1 VRELSRGHAG
11 TAAWWLGALV
21 AVGVPMLVQRHWL
34 RETYFVTDDFANF
47 ALARIEGLTWDLLTA
62 NYNPWS
68 SSGVHVAPGHRVL
81 DWLVTVPAGN
91 RHGAAVLAMV
101 LSLGAA
107 LACTLAML
115 DELLGRRP
123 LHLLVVFALGLAFP
137 LLATA
142 SWFAAGAHALPALAF
157 TAASL
162 WGYARWKRTGTRRA
176 LAATWLSMLIGL
188 AFSPQAVI
196 AVLYA
201 ALLAVLVVPERIG
214 PRTMLAALRGDR
226 LPLGGLALIG
236 GAYILHE
243 AIRSEVP
250 SKGRTPAAL
259 VDLIEAMLRGGM
271 PNVAG
276 LALPGRAG
284 VTVVLALL
292 IAGALSLLG
301 RRGLSALA
309 FFAVVLVAD
318 AAVIWF
324 GRSDIGVPAGTDPRY
339 LTALTLGF
347 WIAVAIALAPAARG
361 PWRGL
366 PDPRERLRARP
377 RLAGALAAGAL
388 VLVSLAA
395 SKHYLGR
402 LSAAFRHADY
412 TLSTSATARGL
423 AAHLD
428 HGLNARD
435 RAGELPGLVNGEVPF
450 PLYYA
455 NHPINQVG
463 YIGRAFNDDVTAE
476 GRGPRLL
483 TLTPDAEVK
492 PAVFD
497 VAGGTAISCE
507 RACELVLA
515 PRDPKAAS
523 PCFVRLRLES
533 GTRVT
538 ATTFTLARS
547 LMKPGTP
554 AGSDPPASRSRAGTS
569 RR

>member
-1 VRELSRGHAG
+1 
-11 TAAWWLGALV
+11 
-21 AVGVPMLVQRHWL
+21 
-34 RETYFVTDDFANF
+34 
-47 ALARIEGLTWDLLTA
+47 
-62 NYNPWS
+62 
-68 SSGVHVAPGHRVL
+68 
-81 DWLVTVPAGN
+81 
-91 RHGAAVLAMV
+91 MV
-101 LSLGAA
+101 LSTGAT
-107 LACTLAML
+107 LACTLGML

-137 LLATA
+137 LLSTA

-162 WGYARWKRTGTRRA
+162 WGYARWKRIGSRRA
-176 LAATWLSMLIGL
+176 LAATWLSMAIGL

-201 ALLAVLVVPERIG
+201 ALLAVLVVPERLT
-214 PRTMLAALRGDR
+214 PRTMRAALRADR

-236 GAYILHE
+236 GAYVLHE

-250 SKGRTPAAL
+250 AKGRTLGAL

-276 LALPGRAG
+276 LALPGRAA
-284 VTVVLALL
+284 VTIVLALL
-292 IAGALSLLG
+292 AAGALSLLG

-361 PWRGL
+361 PWRRL
-366 PDPRERLRARP
+366 PDLRP
-377 RLAGALAAGAL
+377 RPGVAGALAAAAL

-395 SKHYLGR
+395 AKHYLGR

-412 TLSTSATARGL
+412 TLSTSVTARGL
-423 AAHLD
+423 AATLD
-428 HGLNARD
+428 HDLDRLD

-450 PLYYA
+450 PLYWP
-455 NHPINQVG
+455 NHPVNQVG
-463 YIGRAFNDDVTAE
+463 YIGRAFNDDVAAE
-476 GRGPRLL
+476 GRGPRLFAI
-483 TLTPDAEVK
+483 TPQAALA
-492 PAVFD
+492 PATFTA
-497 VAGGTAISCE
+497 AGAATSRTCD
-507 RACELVLA
+507 RTCELVLRPA
-515 PRDPKAAS
+515 DPKAAS
-523 PCFVRLRLES
+523 PCFVRLRARS
-533 GTRVT
+533 GAPVT
-538 ATTFTLARS
+538 ATTFTLART
-547 LMKPGTP
+547 LAKQGAP
-554 AGSDPPASRSRAGTS
+554 AGNDASGRPLSRWDLGPVALDAKRPDATLQTWALDADTVHVKLRGAGRFSVSAELGTVKLDA
-569 RR
+569 